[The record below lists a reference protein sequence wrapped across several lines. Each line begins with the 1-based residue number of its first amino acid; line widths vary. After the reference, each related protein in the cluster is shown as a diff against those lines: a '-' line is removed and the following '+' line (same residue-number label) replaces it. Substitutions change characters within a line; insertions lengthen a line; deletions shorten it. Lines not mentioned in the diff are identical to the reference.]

1 MSTYYDNV
9 LNEEYTPLR
18 FPSFKNWDGVQ
29 KVMATMPDDQGL
41 GEWELH
47 TLEDMSWNDNH
58 QPPYQILELRYDQK
72 HVMVDA
78 AASLC

>member
-1 MSTYYDNV
+1 MRTYYDNV

-29 KVMATMPDDQGL
+29 KVMATMPDDQAL
-41 GEWELH
+41 REWELH
-47 TLEDMSWNDNH
+47 TLEDMTWNDNH
-58 QPPYQILELRYDQK
+58 QPSYQILELRHDQK

-78 AASLC
+78 AASLR